1 MKNFLIK
8 ISSTLKKATFYNLD
22 KTKERSVKN

>member
-8 ISSTLKKATFYNLD
+8 VSSILKEATFYNLD
-22 KTKERSVKN
+22 KTSERSVKN